1 MAEAEEQEAGGEGCV
16 TCKRMGSR
24 QHMRKGHENDKGY
37 RLEVRERGCE
47 TGGRG
52 KE

>member
-1 MAEAEEQEAGGEGCV
+1 M
-16 TCKRMGSR
+16 TCKRVGSR
-24 QHMRKGHENDKGY
+24 QRMRKGHENDKGY

>member
-1 MAEAEEQEAGGEGCV
+1 MAEAEEQEARGEGGV

-24 QHMRKGHENDKGY
+24 QCMRKGHENDKGY

-47 TGGRG
+47 TRG
-52 KE
+52 KR